1 MAAKRQRFEN
11 ENSENDRNLTT
22 TERIVTLLSE
32 PSVVAALQ
40 DGKQIEAIK
49 ELLRGKIGS
58 SSSSSRSNAKS
69 SSGYSGSNK
78 DFREGDWMCNFCGAH
93 NFRDRFNCYKCRAP
107 RQDTGASRPIS
118 KWATG
123 CVPPATHT
131 TSGTRTTASNAAS
144 KNIKAWGAWAVAWA
158 WAWVAAWVGWATA

>member
-11 ENSENDRNLTT
+11 ENSENDRDLTT
-22 TERIVTLLSE
+22 TERIVALLSE

-78 DFREGDWMCNFCGAH
+78 ELLRGKIGSSSSS
-93 NFRDRFNCYKCRAP
+93 
-107 RQDTGASRPIS
+107 SRS
-118 KWATG
+118 NVKSS
-123 CVPPATHT
+123 
-131 TSGTRTTASNAAS
+131 SG
-144 KNIKAWGAWAVAWA
+144 
-158 WAWVAAWVGWATA
+158 